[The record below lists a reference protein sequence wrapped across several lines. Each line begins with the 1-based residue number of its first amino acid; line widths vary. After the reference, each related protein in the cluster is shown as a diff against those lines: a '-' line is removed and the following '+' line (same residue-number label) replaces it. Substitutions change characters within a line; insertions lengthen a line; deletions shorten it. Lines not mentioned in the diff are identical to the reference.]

1 MLVELTT
8 VTASGSANGAGGS
21 TSNFTTSN
29 TNCFALAED
38 SEDVSMVVLK
48 VIAEVTGSALAP
60 GKDDMPYTYAFDSN
74 PNTALAPR

>member
-8 VTASGSANGAGGS
+8 VTASGSAEGAGGS
-21 TSNFTTSN
+21 TSNVTASN
-29 TNCFALAED
+29 TKGFALAED
-38 SEDVSMVVLK
+38 SEEVNVVVVE